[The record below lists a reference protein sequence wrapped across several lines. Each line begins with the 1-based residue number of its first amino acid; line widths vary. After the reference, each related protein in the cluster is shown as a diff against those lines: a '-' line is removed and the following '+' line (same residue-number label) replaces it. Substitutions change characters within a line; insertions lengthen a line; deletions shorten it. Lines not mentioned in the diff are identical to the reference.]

1 MRALIDTCIILDA
14 LQARKPFQENAQS
27 IFLLAA
33 NKQFDGFITAKAA
46 TDIYYLTHRCTH
58 SDKDTRT
65 ILNSLYSI
73 FDLLDTSGLDCR
85 KAISSPVSD
94 YEDAIMVETALRTG
108 MDCIVT
114 RNIKD
119 YSNASVLVYQPSQ
132 FLEILNLS

>member
-1 MRALIDTCIILDA
+1 MKVLIDTCIILDA

-58 SDKDTRT
+58 SDKDTR
-65 ILNSLYSI
+65 IIMNSLYSI

-85 KAISSPVSD
+85 NAISFPVSD
-94 YEDAIMVETALRTG
+94 YEDAVMVETASRTG

-119 YSNASVLVYQPSQ
+119 YSNASVLVYQPAE
-132 FLEILNLS
+132 FLGIIK